1 MWKCCEPFPVTA
13 GTLATAKNVS
23 GPMSVTCGL
32 TEPQPPPPLTPIY
45 QPVQPAAATM
55 GGALIGISAAFAV
68 PVSAKTA
75 AARTIFRMAC
85 PLESLRITNDYTRT
99 PLRNMLPAGH
109 TGKKSGKL
117 CISAPGRPDPPARR
131 APAGAHPH
139 RRALGCTAIQRQ
151 TTTNEHVDHTFR
163 PYDRTLGE
171 TNILRDR
178 RWDCGRSD
186 SPSRPLSG
194 RPGASGRRAGAE
206 AQSLSCGDIAE
217 EATRY
222 GANLP

>member
-1 MWKCCEPFPVTA
+1 MPVTW
-13 GTLATAKNVS
+13 
-23 GPMSVTCGL
+23 GL

-55 GGALIGISAAFAV
+55 GGALIGISAACAV
-68 PVSAKTA
+68 LVSAKTA
-75 AARTIFRMAC
+75 AARTILRMAC
-85 PLESLRITNDYTRT
+85 PLESLRITDDYTRT

-117 CISAPGRPDPPARR
+117 CISAPGRPYPPAPGARR
-131 APAGAHPH
+131 RPPN
-139 RRALGCTAIQRQ
+139 RRALRCTAIQRQ

-194 RPGASGRRAGAE
+194 RPGESGRRA
-206 AQSLSCGDIAE
+206 
-217 EATRY
+217 
-222 GANLP
+222 